1 MDEIKVSSIDAKQL
15 RKGWQEDFESCVR
28 EVIEAINNARTGAII
43 SDSEELVRQTMAKFR
58 QKVFQKAIQMKTDA
72 AEAAFSPS
80 AQEKC
85 KRKVSQ

>member
-1 MDEIKVSSIDAKQL
+1 M
-15 RKGWQEDFESCVR
+15 R
-28 EVIEAINNARTGAII
+28 EVTEVINNARTGAII

-58 QKVFQKAIQMKTDA
+58 QKVFQKAIQMKIDA
-72 AEAAFSPS
+72 AEATFSPS